1 MVWGGHFIGI
11 WLHRV
16 TFQSMSEWIQS
27 LYNVEGKIKVRGVF
41 PRRLQFQQGV
51 ESKVCRKKRKINV
64 SAPVGWN
71 DTRPRYAFLVHLSKP
86 LIFSPRSEIPMRD
99 FQSVL
104 FNSMIERPARSETI
118 LGHSN
123 SDGVVE
129 IEGSWS
135 HKLCKQKQKGPH
147 WCVSEIY
154 QANVRDPLKKYNKI
168 RLVHTSIYLSACH
181 HWPKS
186 ALIFGTGEE
195 KF

>member
-1 MVWGGHFIGI
+1 
-11 WLHRV
+11 
-16 TFQSMSEWIQS
+16 MSEWIQS
-27 LYNVEGKIKVRGVF
+27 LYNVEGKIKVQGVF

-86 LIFSPRSEIPMRD
+86 LIFSPRSDIPMRD

-118 LGHSN
+118 SGHSN

-154 QANVRDPLKKYNKI
+154 RANVRDPLKKYNKNNASTQVFI
-168 RLVHTSIYLSACH
+168 CLHVTIDQVCPY
-181 HWPKS
+181 
-186 ALIFGTGEE
+186 FGTGEE